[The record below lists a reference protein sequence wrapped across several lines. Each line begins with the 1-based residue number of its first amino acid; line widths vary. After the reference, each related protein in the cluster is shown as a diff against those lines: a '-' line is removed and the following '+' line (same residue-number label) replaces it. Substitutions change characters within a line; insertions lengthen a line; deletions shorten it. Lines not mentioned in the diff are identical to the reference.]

1 MRIVAAALVA
11 LGLCG
16 PAAAQPPANQ
26 AGRGAVAPRNLQVLP
41 KDTPQQD
48 VVALMQQFTRALGV
62 QCTYCHIEVT
72 APLLTAEEAAAAA
85 AAAPPAAGRGRGRG
99 RGGPQIDFASDDKRQ
114 KQIARLMMSLVNDV
128 NARLSSAVGGRKP
141 SADIVRVQC
150 ATCHRGVT
158 NPAQLSDLLRQT
170 MLGKGES
177 AAVAQYR
184 ELRQSYLNTEAYDFR
199 EAVLLDLGRESLATR
214 KPDDALAWL
223 QLNLEFYPKSAPSWI
238 ALAQAHI
245 AKRDQDAA
253 RSDLQKALTLDSAN
267 AEALRLLRAMPK

>member
-1 MRIVAAALVA
+1 MRVWIAGLVVLSVCGSVAAQA
-11 LGLCG
+11 
-16 PAAAQPPANQ
+16 PAPQ
-26 AGRGAVAPRNLQVLP
+26 AGRGAAAPRNLQVLP
-41 KDTPQQD
+41 KDTQQQD

-62 QCTYCHIEVT
+62 QCTYCHVEVT

-99 RGGPQIDFASDDKRQ
+99 RGAGPQMDFASDDKRQ
-114 KQIARLMMSLVNDV
+114 KQTARLMLTLVNDI
-128 NARLSSAVGGRKP
+128 NTRLAAAIRKP
-141 SADIVRVQC
+141 PADIVRVQC
-150 ATCHRGVT
+150 ATCHRGIT

-184 ELRQSYLNTEAYDFR
+184 ELRQAYVSSGAYDFR
-199 EAVLLDLGRESLATR
+199 ESVLLDLGRESLATR
-214 KPDDALAWL
+214 KADDALAWL
-223 QLNLEFYPKSAPSWI
+223 QLNLEVYPQSVPSWI
-238 ALAQAHI
+238 ALSQAHM

-253 RSDLQKALTLDSAN
+253 RSDLQKALMLDPAN